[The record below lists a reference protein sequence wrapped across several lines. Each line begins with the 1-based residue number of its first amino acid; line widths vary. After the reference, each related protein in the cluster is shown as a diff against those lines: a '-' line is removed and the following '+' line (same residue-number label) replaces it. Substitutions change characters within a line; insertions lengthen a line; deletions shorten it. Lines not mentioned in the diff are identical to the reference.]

1 MAEEIQG
8 TSINLKRI
16 DVSSIVRIFFISLII
31 FLLILIAIILDVIG
45 FIFFILDFFG
55 IGEIPSM
62 VLDVVGALS
71 IGVLL
76 FLFNRST
83 AGLEKG
89 FMPIIQKIAV
99 KTGMTTIAEFVP
111 LLGDVAPFWTILVVE
126 EIFEYLARV

>member
-1 MAEEIQG
+1 MSEEIQG
-8 TSINLKRI
+8 ISINLKRI
-16 DVSSIVRIFFISLII
+16 DVSSIGRIFFVSLII

-76 FLFNRST
+76 YLLNRST

-89 FMPIIQKIAV
+89 FIPVLQKIAV
-99 KTGMTTIAEFVP
+99 KIGITTVAESVP
-111 LLGDVAPFWTILVVE
+111 FLGDVAPFWTILVVE
-126 EIFEYLARV
+126 EIFEYLVRV

>member
-1 MAEEIQG
+1 MTEETQG
-8 TSINLKRI
+8 ISINLKRI
-16 DVSSIVRIFFISLII
+16 DVNAIGRIFFVSLIM
-31 FLLILIAIILDVIG
+31 FLLILIAIILDAIG

-62 VLDVVGALS
+62 VLDGVGALS

-76 FLFNRST
+76 FLFNKST

-89 FMPIIQKIAV
+89 FIPIIQKIAV
-99 KTGMTTIAEFVP
+99 KTGITIGAEFVP

>member
-1 MAEEIQG
+1 MTEETQSI
-8 TSINLKRI
+8 SINLKRI
-16 DVSSIVRIFFISLII
+16 DVKGIVRIFFISLIM

-62 VLDVVGALS
+62 VLDGVGALS

-89 FMPIIQKIAV
+89 FIPIIQKIAV
-99 KTGMTTIAEFVP
+99 KTGITTVAEFVP
-111 LLGDVAPFWTILVVE
+111 FLGDVAPFWTILVVE

>member
-1 MAEEIQG
+1 MTEETQSI
-8 TSINLKRI
+8 SINLKRI
-16 DVSSIVRIFFISLII
+16 DLNAIGRIFVISLIM

-76 FLFNRST
+76 FLFNKST

-89 FMPIIQKIAV
+89 FMPIIQKIVV
-99 KTGMTTIAEFVP
+99 KTGITTIAEFVP

>member
-1 MAEEIQG
+1 MAEETQG
-8 TSINLKRI
+8 ISINLKRI
-16 DVSSIVRIFFISLII
+16 DVKGIVTIFFISLIM

-62 VLDVVGALS
+62 VLDGVGALS

-89 FMPIIQKIAV
+89 FIPIIQKIAA
-99 KTGMTTIAEFVP
+99 KTGITTVAEFVP
-111 LLGDVAPFWTILVVE
+111 FLGDVAPFWTILVVE

>member
-1 MAEEIQG
+1 MTEETQSI
-8 TSINLKRI
+8 SINLKRI
-16 DVSSIVRIFFISLII
+16 DVNAIGRIFFISLIM
-31 FLLILIAIILDVIG
+31 FLLILIAIILDAIG

-62 VLDVVGALS
+62 VLDGVGALS

-76 FLFNRST
+76 FLLNKST

-89 FMPIIQKIAV
+89 FIPIIQKIAV

>member
-1 MAEEIQG
+1 MTEETQSI
-8 TSINLKRI
+8 SINLKRI
-16 DVSSIVRIFFISLII
+16 DVNAIGRIFVISLIM
-31 FLLILIAIILDVIG
+31 FLLILIAIILDAIG

-76 FLFNRST
+76 FLLNKST

-89 FMPIIQKIAV
+89 FIPIIQKIAV

>member
-1 MAEEIQG
+1 MVEETQG
-8 TSINLKRI
+8 ISINLKRI
-16 DVSSIVRIFFISLII
+16 DASSIVRIFFISLIM
-31 FLLILIAIILDVIG
+31 FLLILISIILDVIG

-62 VLDVVGALS
+62 VLDVAGALS

-89 FMPIIQKIAV
+89 FMPILQKIAA
-99 KTGMTTIAEFVP
+99 KTGITTVAEFVP
-111 LLGDVAPFWTILVVE
+111 FLGDVAPFWTILVVE

>member
-1 MAEEIQG
+1 MAEETQG
-8 TSINLKRI
+8 ISINLKRI
-16 DVSSIVRIFFISLII
+16 DVKGIVRIFFISLIM

-62 VLDVVGALS
+62 VLDGVGALS

-89 FMPIIQKIAV
+89 FIPIIQKIAA
-99 KTGMTTIAEFVP
+99 KTGITTVAEFVP
-111 LLGDVAPFWTILVVE
+111 FLGDVAPFWTILVVE

>member
-1 MAEEIQG
+1 MTEETQSI
-8 TSINLKRI
+8 SINLKRI
-16 DVSSIVRIFFISLII
+16 DVKGIVRIFFISLIM

-62 VLDVVGALS
+62 VLDGVGALS

-89 FMPIIQKIAV
+89 FIPIIQKIAA
-99 KTGMTTIAEFVP
+99 KTGITTVAEFVP
-111 LLGDVAPFWTILVVE
+111 FLGDVAPFWTILVVE

>member
-1 MAEEIQG
+1 MTEETQSI
-8 TSINLKRI
+8 SINLKRI
-16 DVSSIVRIFFISLII
+16 DVNAIGRIFVISLIM
-31 FLLILIAIILDVIG
+31 FLLILIAIILDAIG

-62 VLDVVGALS
+62 VLDGVGALS

-76 FLFNRST
+76 FLLNKST

-89 FMPIIQKIAV
+89 FIPIIQKIAV

>member
-1 MAEEIQG
+1 MAEETQG
-8 TSINLKRI
+8 ISINLKRI
-16 DVSSIVRIFFISLII
+16 DVKGIVRIFFISLIM

-62 VLDVVGALS
+62 VLDGVGALS

-89 FMPIIQKIAV
+89 FIPIIQKIAA
-99 KTGMTTIAEFVP
+99 KTGITTVAEFVP
-111 LLGDVAPFWTILVVE
+111 FLGDVVPFWTILVVE

>member
-1 MAEEIQG
+1 MVEETQG
-8 TSINLKRI
+8 ISINLKRI
-16 DVSSIVRIFFISLII
+16 DASSIVRIFFISLII
-31 FLLILIAIILDVIG
+31 FLLILIAIILDIIG

-62 VLDVVGALS
+62 VLDVAGALS

-89 FMPIIQKIAV
+89 FMPILQKIAV
-99 KTGMTTIAEFVP
+99 KTGITTVAEFVP
-111 LLGDVAPFWTILVVE
+111 FLGDVAPFWTILVVE

>member
-1 MAEEIQG
+1 MTEETQG
-8 TSINLKRI
+8 ISINLKRI
-16 DVSSIVRIFFISLII
+16 DVNAIVRIFVISLIM
-31 FLLILIAIILDVIG
+31 FLLILIAIILDTIG

-76 FLFNRST
+76 FLFNKST

-89 FMPIIQKIAV
+89 FIPIIQKIAA

-111 LLGDVAPFWTILVVE
+111 LLGDVAPFWTILVIE